1 MGMSL
6 SVRTKLV
13 LASLAF
19 LLLGS
24 LGATVLN
31 LGLLRSWVEEGL
43 RERAIA
49 FAREVAAT
57 IGDEGELEG
66 SARLQREI
74 ADILTVRPNVLQI
87 DILVFSGGDSR
98 LIASSN
104 PGRRLPFSRPDGRE
118 VRAGR
123 VVSHL
128 VTDPDDRSWEVM
140 APIRL
145 GGTVAGAVAARF
157 SIDRSDRLSTRIRF
171 WSFGLTAALVVVEVV
186 LMGLVV
192 RLFVDRPIR
201 RFLDVIRRVETGDTQ
216 ARVDLR
222 AQDEFGVLAESF
234 DGLLD
239 RETRFQEELRT
250 RVAEATAELDRRYRE
265 VERLNGLLFTMQ
277 RTLSQVDRLA
287 LAGRIMAEVAHEVG
301 TPLHSVSGHLE
312 LLRRDLPPGTLTE
325 DRARRFAVIERELSR
340 VTEIIA
346 QLLDLTRRARGEPTE
361 VDLNRVVRETLDLV
375 RPGLTGARLR
385 LETAL
390 APDLPPVVG
399 HATPLQQVVLNLVTN
414 AMDASAPGGAIVVRT
429 WVRGDDLGLEV
440 VDTGE
445 GIPSARRKQ
454 IFEPFFTT
462 KAPGRGT
469 GLGLFISA
477 QIVRDHHGR
486 IEVASEP
493 GRGSTFRV
501 VLPVAVPAAR

>member
-1 MGMSL
+1 MTL

-13 LASLAF
+13 AASLGF

-24 LGATVLN
+24 LGATALN
-31 LGLLRSWVEEGL
+31 LALLRSWVEEGL

-57 IGDEGELEG
+57 IGDQRELEG
-66 SARLQREI
+66 SARLERQIIEI
-74 ADILTVRPNVLQI
+74 LIVRPNVLQV
-87 DILVFSGGDSR
+87 DILAFSGGDTR
-98 LIASSN
+98 VVASSN
-104 PGRRLPFSRPDGRE
+104 PRERLPFNRPDGRE

-128 VTDPDDRSWEVM
+128 VTMPTERSWEVM

-145 GGTVAGAVAARF
+145 QGAVAGAVAARF
-157 SIDRSDRLSTRIRF
+157 SIDRSDRLSTRIRS

-201 RFLDVIRRVETGDTQ
+201 RFLDVIRRLETGDTQ
-216 ARVDLR
+216 ARVGLR
-222 AQDEFGVLAESF
+222 TQDEFGVLAESF

-239 RETRFQEELRT
+239 RETGFQEELRT

-301 TPLHSVSGHLE
+301 TPLHSVAGHLE
-312 LLRRDLPPGTLTE
+312 LLRRDLPAAVLT
-325 DRARRFAVIERELSR
+325 DGLARRFGIIERELSR

-346 QLLDLTRRARGEPTE
+346 QLLDLTRRAPGEPID
-361 VDLNRVVRETLDLV
+361 VDLNRVVLETLDLV
-375 RPGLTGARLR
+375 RPGLAAARLALR
-385 LETAL
+385 TEL

-414 AMDASAPGGAIVVRT
+414 AMDATPPGGRLVVRT
-429 WVRGDDLGLEV
+429 RTAGDAVSVEV
-440 VDTGE
+440 EDTGE
-445 GIPSARRKQ
+445 GISGPRQKE

-469 GLGLFISA
+469 GLGLYISA

-501 VLPVAVPAAR
+501 VLPVAVSVAR